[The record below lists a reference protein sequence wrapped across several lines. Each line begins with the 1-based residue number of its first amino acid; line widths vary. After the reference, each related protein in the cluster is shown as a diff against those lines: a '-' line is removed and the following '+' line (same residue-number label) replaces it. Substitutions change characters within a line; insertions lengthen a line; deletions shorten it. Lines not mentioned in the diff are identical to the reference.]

1 MAAAVLDR
9 PRGSGY
15 SLWLS
20 SALPARSG
28 TWSLLAT
35 SLDRKELDQK
45 RLSLRPVTTG
55 RSLVVVEGQDPPSWP
70 PRL

>member
-1 MAAAVLDR
+1 MAVLDR

-20 SALPARSG
+20 STLPS
-28 TWSLLAT
+28 TSPSWTLLAT
-35 SLDRKELDQK
+35 SLDRQELEQK
-45 RLSLRPVTTG
+45 RRSLRPITPNKTMA
-55 RSLVVVEGQDPPSWP
+55 VVEGQEPPYWE